1 MPSLLVKK
9 SFIKDCFNEEENLE
23 KGGDYPKSSFYNCDK
38 YKKFFGAKRIHRR
51 VKERL
56 DLNNDFFNFLKYGGY
71 SINNI
76 APININ
82 SNEAN
87 AKFEIKLENNLL
99 NKYSYMQIVLLDE
112 KSISTNL
119 ICLCED
125 NDKFKI
131 ETKNITN
138 PQSLDCSKNFTE
150 INKIELI
157 RAGNKFNINESSS
170 YTLIDSINKL
180 SKFYLLKSDKDSSNI
195 NEEDWEKFKF
205 IFSLDNFN
213 EKEFIDNYNEVCG
226 HEINIFL
233 YFKFPELFNKYVK
246 NNLKYK
252 IEKTFIDYFLL
263 DDYDTLYQ
271 YLTSFKINLLSTFEL
286 CLLLLKLINI
296 NININKNPN
305 EAEKIKNIIKSRTIS
320 KENLENHF
328 ITNFNTIIN
337 MSLNEEKKSIDS
349 NKILYEEEE
358 NLNLNEEIDNMEL
371 CLNIADPDMNVFS
384 SEDYNGFDR
393 KKRKENYKN
402 ALKRAEKEIGAEFEK
417 PGNVKEYQ
425 ETHYFLEKYESKD
438 INNPLWLDFAEHITK
453 EKTHKKFLSKNILYN
468 KDIRINE
475 ILYIL

>member
-1 MPSLLVKK
+1 MV
-9 SFIKDCFNEEENLE
+9 
-23 KGGDYPKSSFYNCDK
+23 Y
-38 YKKFFGAKRIHRR
+38 
-51 VKERL
+51 
-56 DLNNDFFNFLKYGGY
+56 
-71 SINNI
+71 
-76 APININ
+76 
-82 SNEAN
+82 
-87 AKFEIKLENNLL
+87 
-99 NKYSYMQIVLLDE
+99 
-112 KSISTNL
+112 
-119 ICLCED
+119 
-125 NDKFKI
+125 
-131 ETKNITN
+131 
-138 PQSLDCSKNFTE
+138 
-150 INKIELI
+150 
-157 RAGNKFNINESSS
+157 
-170 YTLIDSINKL
+170 
-180 SKFYLLKSDKDSSNI
+180 
-195 NEEDWEKFKF
+195 
-205 IFSLDNFN
+205 
-213 EKEFIDNYNEVCG
+213 
-226 HEINIFL
+226 EINIFL

-296 NININKNPN
+296 NININKIQN

-337 MSLNEEKKSIDS
+337 MSLNEEKINNHS

-358 NLNLNEEIDNMEL
+358 NLNLNEDTDNIEL
-371 CLNIADPDMNVFS
+371 YYKNADPDMEVFS

-438 INNPLWLDFAEHITK
+438 INNPLWLDFAEHIIK
-453 EKTHKKFLSKNILYN
+453 EKTHKNFLSKNILYN

-475 ILYIL
+475 ILYILSIIDLPINSPKHDYKKNKNSRMTLINPANNIILFNKEISESELDLNNKLLISQRVHDLYYQENNINTNNCSINIEYCYQAIVTNISNKSLNFQLFIQIPEGAIGLDITQNNNIFKILLKPYETKEYKIYFYFPKEGTFTQYYPVASKNNKIISIGNSLVYKVKKGNIPNQKIEVPEKN